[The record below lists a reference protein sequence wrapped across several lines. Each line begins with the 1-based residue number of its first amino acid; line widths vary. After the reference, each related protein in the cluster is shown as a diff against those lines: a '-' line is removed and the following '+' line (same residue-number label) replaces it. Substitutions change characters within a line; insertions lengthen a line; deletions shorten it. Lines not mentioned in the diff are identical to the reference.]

1 MTEGITVEQM
11 ACARIPTDVGEF
23 TLCLYHNNLDGKE
36 HLALLYGDIAAGP
49 PPLVRVHSECFTG
62 DVLGSRRCDCGPQLA
77 ASMRLIAAEGRGA
90 LLYLRQ
96 EGRGIGLLEKMRAY
110 NLQDIGYDTVEAN
123 LMLGHQPDLRDYR
136 VAAEMLRDL
145 GITALRLLTNNPDK
159 IAGLERCGLAVVER
173 VPLEMAVH
181 AENAHYLD
189 TKVRR
194 MQHLLRVTSDEL
206 RVTSSEATAD
216 EATSVA
222 QPPAADDTPLT
233 TRHSPPSARPTIEP
247 NGSDSELVTRHSSLV
262 TSDEL
267 LAELPARPGRPF
279 VTLSYAQSL
288 DGSIAARRGATTPI
302 SGPEALRLTHQ
313 LRAHHDAILVGIGT
327 VLADDPQLTVRLVP
341 GPNPQPVIV
350 DSRLRLPPTARL
362 LGDGRPWIAT
372 TDAADRRRQAALE
385 AAGARVVRLP
395 ADDAGRVSLPALLA
409 YLHRQHVRS
418 LMVEGGARVITGI
431 LAERLADRLVVT
443 IAPLLLGGL
452 NAVSTGRPS
461 GPAALNGQL
470 LPALIRPHYRVV
482 GRDVV
487 LFGDLEGAD

>member
-1 MTEGITVEQM
+1 MSEGITVEQM

-23 TLCLYHNNLDGKE
+23 SLCLYHNNLDDKE

-96 EGRGIGLLEKMRAY
+96 EGRGIGLLEKLRAY

-159 IAGLERCGLAVVER
+159 IAGLERCGLTVVER
-173 VPLEMAVH
+173 VPLETAVH

-194 MQHLLRVTSDEL
+194 MRHLLRVTSDEL
-206 RVTSSEATAD
+206 RVTSLDAATTTLP
-216 EATSVA
+216 TS
-222 QPPAADDTPLT
+222 L
-233 TRHSPPSARPTIEP
+233 
-247 NGSDSELVTRHSSLV
+247 NGSERVTRHASRV

-267 LAELPARPGRPF
+267 LDELPSRPGRPF

-302 SGPEALRLTHQ
+302 SGPDALRLTHQ

-327 VLADDPQLTVRLVP
+327 VLADDPQLTVRLVA

-350 DSRLRLPPTARL
+350 DSRLRLPLTARL
-362 LGDGRPWIAT
+362 LGDGRAWIAT
-372 TDAADRRRQAALE
+372 TDAADRERQATLE

-395 ADDAGRVSLPALLA
+395 ADDTGRVSLPALLA
-409 YLHRQHVRS
+409 YLHRQRVHS
-418 LMVEGGARVITGI
+418 LMIEGGARVISRV
-431 LAERLADRLVVT
+431 LAERLADRLVLT

-452 NAVSTGRPS
+452 NAVGGGAPS
-461 GPAALNGQL
+461 LNGHL
-470 LPALIRPHYRVV
+470 WPALLRPRYQVV

-487 LFGDLEGAD
+487 LFGELESAA

>member
-1 MTEGITVEQM
+1 MTEHITVEQM

-23 TLCLYHNNLDGKE
+23 TLCLYHNSLDGKE

-96 EGRGIGLLEKMRAY
+96 EGRGIGLLEKLRAY

-194 MQHLLRVTSDEL
+194 MRHLLRVTSDEL
-206 RVTSSEATAD
+206 RVTNPEVTSDELRVTSSEAMAAARD
-216 EATSVA
+216 PSQSTSA
-222 QPPAADDTPLT
+222 NGSEPA
-233 TRHSPPSARPTIEP
+233 TRHSPPATP
-247 NGSDSELVTRHSSLV
+247 
-262 TSDEL
+262 DEL

-327 VLADDPQLTVRLVP
+327 VLADDPQLTVRLVH

-362 LGDGRPWIAT
+362 LGDSRPWIAT
-372 TDAADRRRQAALE
+372 TDAADRRRQATLE

-409 YLHRQHVRS
+409 YLHRQRIHS
-418 LMVEGGARVITGI
+418 LMIEGGARVIGRV
-431 LAERLADRLVVT
+431 LAERLADRLVLT

-452 NAVSTGRPS
+452 NAVGDRAPS
-461 GPAALNGQL
+461 LNGHL
-470 LPALIRPHYRVV
+470 WPALLRPRYRVV

-487 LFGDLEGAD
+487 LFGELESAD

>member
-1 MTEGITVEQM
+1 MSEEISVEQM

-23 TLCLYHNNLDGKE
+23 SLCLYHNNLDDKE

-96 EGRGIGLLEKMRAY
+96 EGRGIGLLEKLRAY

-145 GITALRLLTNNPDK
+145 GIIALRLLTNNPDK
-159 IAGLERCGLAVVER
+159 IAGLERCGLTVVER
-173 VPLEMAVH
+173 VPLETAVH

-194 MQHLLRVTSDEL
+194 MRHLLRVTSDEL
-206 RVTSSEATAD
+206 RVTSLDAATTTPP
-216 EATSVA
+216 TS
-222 QPPAADDTPLT
+222 L
-233 TRHSPPSARPTIEP
+233 
-247 NGSDSELVTRHSSLV
+247 NGSERVTRHASRV

-267 LAELPARPGRPF
+267 LDELPSRPGRPF

-302 SGPEALRLTHQ
+302 SGPDALRLTHQ

-327 VLADDPQLTVRLVP
+327 VLADDPQLTVRLVA

-350 DSRLRLPPTARL
+350 DSRLRLPLTARL
-362 LGDGRPWIAT
+362 LGDGRAWIAT
-372 TDAADRRRQAALE
+372 TDAADRQRQAALE

-409 YLHRQHVRS
+409 YLHRQRVHS
-418 LMVEGGARVITGI
+418 LMIEGGARVISRV
-431 LAERLADRLVVT
+431 LAERLADRLVLT

-452 NAVSTGRPS
+452 NAVGGGAPS
-461 GPAALNGQL
+461 LNGHL
-470 LPALIRPHYRVV
+470 WPALLRPRYQVV

-487 LFGDLEGAD
+487 LFGELESAA

>member
-1 MTEGITVEQM
+1 MTEHITVEQM

-23 TLCLYHNNLDGKE
+23 SLCLYHNNLDDKE

-96 EGRGIGLLEKMRAY
+96 EGRGIGLLEKLRAY

-145 GITALRLLTNNPDK
+145 GIIALRLLTNNPDK
-159 IAGLERCGLAVVER
+159 IAGLERCGLTVVER
-173 VPLEMAVH
+173 VPLETAVH

-194 MQHLLRVTSDEL
+194 MRHLLRVTSDEL
-206 RVTSSEATAD
+206 RVTSLDAATTTLP
-216 EATSVA
+216 TS
-222 QPPAADDTPLT
+222 L
-233 TRHSPPSARPTIEP
+233 
-247 NGSDSELVTRHSSLV
+247 NGSERVTRHASRV

-267 LAELPARPGRPF
+267 LDELPSRPGRPF

-302 SGPEALRLTHQ
+302 SGPDALRLTHQ

-327 VLADDPQLTVRLVP
+327 VLADDPQLTVRLVA

-350 DSRLRLPPTARL
+350 DSRLRLPLTARL
-362 LGDGRPWIAT
+362 LGDGRAWIAT
-372 TDAADRRRQAALE
+372 TDAADRQRQAALE

-395 ADDAGRVSLPALLA
+395 ADDTGRVSLPALLA
-409 YLHRQHVRS
+409 YLHRQRVHS
-418 LMVEGGARVITGI
+418 LMIEGGARVISRV
-431 LAERLADRLVVT
+431 LAERLADRLVLT

-452 NAVSTGRPS
+452 NAVGGGAPS
-461 GPAALNGQL
+461 LNGHL
-470 LPALIRPHYRVV
+470 WPALLRPRYQVV

-487 LFGDLEGAD
+487 LFGELESAD

>member
-1 MTEGITVEQM
+1 MTEGITVRQM
-11 ACARIPTDVGEF
+11 ACARVPTDVGEF

-36 HLALLYGDIAAGP
+36 HLALIFGSVGAAAGDP

-77 ASMRLIAAEGRGA
+77 ASMRLIAAEGRGV

-96 EGRGIGLLEKMRAY
+96 EGRGIGLLEKLRAY

-123 LMLGHQPDLRDYR
+123 LLLGHQADLRDYR

-145 GITALRLLTNNPDK
+145 DVVALRLLTNNPDK
-159 IAGLERCGLAVVER
+159 IAGLERRGLTVVER
-173 VPLEMAVH
+173 VPLQTPIH
-181 AENAHYLD
+181 ADNAHYLD

-194 MQHLLRVTSDEL
+194 MRHLLEGITNYEL
-206 RVTSSEATAD
+206 RIKNSE
-216 EATSVA
+216 
-222 QPPAADDTPLT
+222 AADDRPPTADRRPLT
-233 TRHSPPSARPTIEP
+233 TNDQRPTTEP
-247 NGSDSELVTRHSSLV
+247 NGSEPVTRHSSLV
-262 TSDEL
+262 TSPSSLVTGDEL
-267 LAELPARPGRPF
+267 LSTGPPHHGRPF

-327 VLADDPQLTVRLVP
+327 VLADDPQLTVRMVR

-350 DSRLRLPPTARL
+350 DSRLRFPPTARL
-362 LGDGRPWIAT
+362 LGDGRVWIAT
-372 TDAADRRRQAALE
+372 TDAADHGRQAALE

-395 ADDAGRVSLPALLA
+395 AGDDGRVSLPALLA
-409 YLHRQHVRS
+409 YLHRQGIHS
-418 LMVEGGARVITGI
+418 LMVEGGARVITAI

-443 IAPLLLGGL
+443 VAPLLLGGL
-452 NAVSTGRPS
+452 NAVANGRAS
-461 GPAALNGQL
+461 GPAAHNGHL
-470 LPALIRPHYRVV
+470 LPALLRPRYRVV

-487 LFGDLEGAD
+487 LFGELERAD

>member
-1 MTEGITVEQM
+1 MTEHITVEQM

-23 TLCLYHNNLDGKE
+23 SLCLYHNNLDDKE

-96 EGRGIGLLEKMRAY
+96 EGRGIGLLEKLRAY

-145 GITALRLLTNNPDK
+145 GIIALRLLTNNPDK
-159 IAGLERCGLAVVER
+159 IAGLERCGLTVVER
-173 VPLEMAVH
+173 VPLETAVH

-194 MQHLLRVTSDEL
+194 MRHLLRVTSDEL
-206 RVTSSEATAD
+206 RVTSLDAATTTLP
-216 EATSVA
+216 TS
-222 QPPAADDTPLT
+222 L
-233 TRHSPPSARPTIEP
+233 
-247 NGSDSELVTRHSSLV
+247 NGSERVTRHASRV

-267 LAELPARPGRPF
+267 LDELPSRPGRPF

-302 SGPEALRLTHQ
+302 SGPDALRLTHQ

-327 VLADDPQLTVRLVP
+327 VLADDPQLTVRLVA

-350 DSRLRLPPTARL
+350 DSRLRLPLTARL
-362 LGDGRPWIAT
+362 LGDGRAWIAT
-372 TDAADRRRQAALE
+372 TDAADRQRQAALE

-409 YLHRQHVRS
+409 YLHRQRVHS
-418 LMVEGGARVITGI
+418 LMIEGGARVISRV
-431 LAERLADRLVVT
+431 LAERLADRLVLT

-452 NAVSTGRPS
+452 NAVGGGAPS
-461 GPAALNGQL
+461 LNGHL
-470 LPALIRPHYRVV
+470 WPALLRPRYQVV

-487 LFGDLEGAD
+487 LFGELESAA

>member
-1 MTEGITVEQM
+1 MTEHITVEQM

-23 TLCLYHNNLDGKE
+23 SLCLYHNNLDDKE

-96 EGRGIGLLEKMRAY
+96 EGRGIGLLEKLRAY

-145 GITALRLLTNNPDK
+145 GIIALRLLTNNPDK
-159 IAGLERCGLAVVER
+159 IAGLERCGLTVVER
-173 VPLEMAVH
+173 VPLETAVH

-194 MQHLLRVTSDEL
+194 MRHLLRVTSDEL
-206 RVTSSEATAD
+206 RVTSSDAATTTPP
-216 EATSVA
+216 TS
-222 QPPAADDTPLT
+222 L
-233 TRHSPPSARPTIEP
+233 
-247 NGSDSELVTRHSSLV
+247 NGSERVTRHASRV

-267 LAELPARPGRPF
+267 LDELPSRPGRPF

-302 SGPEALRLTHQ
+302 SGPDALRLTHQ

-327 VLADDPQLTVRLVP
+327 VLADDPQLTVRLVA

-350 DSRLRLPPTARL
+350 DSRLRLPLTARL
-362 LGDGRPWIAT
+362 LSDGAPPPTAFSPPSSS
-372 TDAADRRRQAALE
+372 
-385 AAGARVVRLP
+385 GA
-395 ADDAGRVSLPALLA
+395 
-409 YLHRQHVRS
+409 
-418 LMVEGGARVITGI
+418 M
-431 LAERLADRLVVT
+431 
-443 IAPLLLGGL
+443 
-452 NAVSTGRPS
+452 VSTSRSARRSARTRLMTRAPPS
-461 GPAALNGQL
+461 TKPGPASLTSTCNR
-470 LPALIRPHYRVV
+470 PAS
-482 GRDVV
+482 
-487 LFGDLEGAD
+487 

>member
-1 MTEGITVEQM
+1 MTEHITVEQM

-23 TLCLYHNNLDGKE
+23 SLCLYHNNLDDKE

-96 EGRGIGLLEKMRAY
+96 EGRGIGLLEKLRAY

-159 IAGLERCGLAVVER
+159 IAGLERCGLTVVER
-173 VPLEMAVH
+173 VPLETAVH

-194 MQHLLRVTSDEL
+194 MRHLLRVTSDEL
-206 RVTSSEATAD
+206 RVTSLDAATT
-216 EATSVA
+216 TS
-222 QPPAADDTPLT
+222 
-233 TRHSPPSARPTIEP
+233 PTSL
-247 NGSDSELVTRHSSLV
+247 NGSERVARHASRV

-267 LAELPARPGRPF
+267 LDELPSRPGRPF

-302 SGPEALRLTHQ
+302 SGPDALRLTHQ

-327 VLADDPQLTVRLVP
+327 VLADDPQLTVRLVA

-350 DSRLRLPPTARL
+350 DSRLRLPLTARL
-362 LGDGRPWIAT
+362 LGDGRAWIAT
-372 TDAADRRRQAALE
+372 TDAADRQRQAALE

-409 YLHRQHVRS
+409 YLHRQRVHS
-418 LMVEGGARVITGI
+418 LMIEGGARVISRV
-431 LAERLADRLVVT
+431 LAERLADRLVLT

-452 NAVSTGRPS
+452 NAVGGGAPS
-461 GPAALNGQL
+461 LNGHL
-470 LPALIRPHYRVV
+470 WPALLRPRYQVV

-487 LFGDLEGAD
+487 LFGELESAA

>member
-1 MTEGITVEQM
+1 MSEGITVEQM

-23 TLCLYHNNLDGKE
+23 SLCLYHNNLDDKE

-96 EGRGIGLLEKMRAY
+96 EGRGIGLLEKLRAY

-145 GITALRLLTNNPDK
+145 GIIALRLLTNNPDK
-159 IAGLERCGLAVVER
+159 IAGLERCGLTVVER
-173 VPLEMAVH
+173 VPLETAVH

-194 MQHLLRVTSDEL
+194 MRHLLRVTSDEL
-206 RVTSSEATAD
+206 RVTSLDAATTTLP
-216 EATSVA
+216 TS
-222 QPPAADDTPLT
+222 L
-233 TRHSPPSARPTIEP
+233 
-247 NGSDSELVTRHSSLV
+247 NGSERVTRHASRV

-267 LAELPARPGRPF
+267 LDELPSRPGRPF

-302 SGPEALRLTHQ
+302 SGPDALRLTHQ

-327 VLADDPQLTVRLVP
+327 VLADDPQLTVRLVA

-350 DSRLRLPPTARL
+350 DSRLRLPLTARL
-362 LGDGRPWIAT
+362 LGDGRAWIAT
-372 TDAADRRRQAALE
+372 TDAADRQRQAALE

-409 YLHRQHVRS
+409 YLHRQRVHS
-418 LMVEGGARVITGI
+418 LMIEGGARVISRV
-431 LAERLADRLVVT
+431 LAERLADRLVLT

-452 NAVSTGRPS
+452 NAVGGGAPS
-461 GPAALNGQL
+461 LNGHL
-470 LPALIRPHYRVV
+470 WPALLRPRYQVV

-487 LFGDLEGAD
+487 LFGELESAA

>member
-1 MTEGITVEQM
+1 MTEHITVEQM

-23 TLCLYHNNLDGKE
+23 SLCLYHNNLDDKE

-96 EGRGIGLLEKMRAY
+96 EGRGIGLLEKLRAY

-159 IAGLERCGLAVVER
+159 IAGLERCGLTVVER
-173 VPLEMAVH
+173 VPLETAVH

-194 MQHLLRVTSDEL
+194 MRHLLRVTSDEL
-206 RVTSSEATAD
+206 RVTSLDAATTTLP
-216 EATSVA
+216 TS
-222 QPPAADDTPLT
+222 L
-233 TRHSPPSARPTIEP
+233 
-247 NGSDSELVTRHSSLV
+247 NGSERVTRHASRV

-267 LAELPARPGRPF
+267 LDELPSRPGRPF

-302 SGPEALRLTHQ
+302 SGPDALRLTHQ

-327 VLADDPQLTVRLVP
+327 VLADDPQLTVRLVA

-350 DSRLRLPPTARL
+350 DSRLRLPLTARL
-362 LGDGRPWIAT
+362 LGDGRAWIAT
-372 TDAADRRRQAALE
+372 TDAADRQRQAALE

-409 YLHRQHVRS
+409 YLHRQRVHS
-418 LMVEGGARVITGI
+418 LMIEGGARVISRV
-431 LAERLADRLVVT
+431 LAERLADRLVLT

-452 NAVSTGRPS
+452 NAVGGGAPS
-461 GPAALNGQL
+461 LNGHL
-470 LPALIRPHYRVV
+470 WPALLRPRYQVV

-487 LFGDLEGAD
+487 LFGELESAD

>member
-1 MTEGITVEQM
+1 MTDGITVQQM

-23 TLCLYHNNLDGKE
+23 TLCLYHNTLDDKE
-36 HLALLYGDIAAGP
+36 HLALLYGDIAATEGRP

-77 ASMRLIAAEGRGA
+77 ASMRLIAAEGRGV

-96 EGRGIGLLEKMRAY
+96 EGRGIGLLEKLRAY
-110 NLQDIGYDTVEAN
+110 NLQDVGYDTVDAN
-123 LMLGHQPDLRDYR
+123 LLLGHQADLRDYR
-136 VAAEMLRDL
+136 VAAEILRDL
-145 GITALRLLTNNPDK
+145 GIVALRLLTNNPDK
-159 IAGLERCGLAVVER
+159 IAGLERSGLAVVER
-173 VPLEMAVH
+173 VPLETAVH

-194 MQHLLRVTSDEL
+194 MRHLLKVTSEEL

-216 EATSVA
+216 QRPTTAG
-222 QPPAADDTPLT
+222 DTPLAARPPSGLPSANDQRLPT
-233 TRHSPPSARPTIEP
+233 NPNGSEPVTRHSP
-247 NGSDSELVTRHSSLV
+247 LVTA
-262 TSDEL
+262 DDL
-267 LAELPARPGRPF
+267 LAELPTRPDRPF
-279 VTLSYAQSL
+279 VTLSYAQSV

-327 VLADDPQLTVRLVP
+327 VLADDPQLTVRLAR
-341 GPNPQPVIV
+341 GPNPQPVVV
-350 DSRLRLPPTARL
+350 DSRLRFPPGSRL
-362 LGDGRPWIAT
+362 LGDGRVWLAT
-372 TDAADRRRQAALE
+372 TDAADRGRQAALE

-395 ADDAGRVSLPALLA
+395 ADAAGRVSLPALLA
-409 YLHRQHVRS
+409 YLHRQGIHS
-418 LMVEGGARVITGI
+418 LMVEGGARVITAI

-452 NAVSTGRPS
+452 NAVGGPLPGGPS
-461 GPAALNGQL
+461 LNGHL
-470 LPALIRPHYRVV
+470 LPALLRPRYRVV

-487 LFGDLEGAD
+487 LFGELEGAD

>member
-23 TLCLYHNNLDGKE
+23 SLCLYHNTLDGKE
-36 HLALLYGDIAAGP
+36 HLALLYGDITVAEGRP

-77 ASMRLIAAEGRGA
+77 ASMRLIAAERRGV

-96 EGRGIGLLEKMRAY
+96 EGRGIGLLEKLRAY

-123 LMLGHQPDLRDYR
+123 LLLGHQADLRDYR

-145 GITALRLLTNNPDK
+145 GVTALRLLTNNPDK

-173 VPLEMAVH
+173 VALETPVH

-194 MQHLLRVTSDEL
+194 MRHLLRVTSDEL
-206 RVTSSEATAD
+206 RVTSSEAVGID
-216 EATSVA
+216 
-222 QPPAADDTPLT
+222 QGPPTNANGSEPA
-233 TRHSPPSARPTIEP
+233 TRHSPPATP
-247 NGSDSELVTRHSSLV
+247 
-262 TSDEL
+262 DEL
-267 LAELPARPGRPF
+267 LGELPTRPGRPY

-327 VLADDPQLTVRLVP
+327 VLADDPQLTVRLVH

-362 LGDGRPWIAT
+362 LGDGRVWIAT

-395 ADDAGRVSLPALLA
+395 AGDAGRVSLPALLA

-418 LMVEGGARVITGI
+418 LMIEGGARVIGRV
-431 LAERLADRLVVT
+431 LAERLADRLVLT

-452 NAVSTGRPS
+452 NAVGSRAPS
-461 GPAALNGQL
+461 LNGHL
-470 LPALIRPHYRVV
+470 WPALLRPRYRVV
-482 GRDVV
+482 GRDVI
-487 LFGDLEGAD
+487 LFGDLESAD

>member
-36 HLALLYGDIAAGP
+36 HLALLYGDMTAGP

-194 MQHLLRVTSDEL
+194 MRHLLRVTSDEL
-206 RVTSSEATAD
+206 RVTSSDAVGVDQGLASN
-216 EATSVA
+216 A
-222 QPPAADDTPLT
+222 
-233 TRHSPPSARPTIEP
+233 
-247 NGSDSELVTRHSSLV
+247 NGSELVTRHSSLV
-262 TSDEL
+262 TADEL
-267 LAELPARPGRPF
+267 LGELPTRHGRPF

-362 LGDGRPWIAT
+362 LSDGRPWIAT
-372 TDAADRRRQAALE
+372 TDAADRRRQAVLE

-409 YLHRQHVRS
+409 YLHRQGIRS
-418 LMVEGGARVITGI
+418 LMVEGGAQVITGI
-431 LAERLADRLVVT
+431 LADRLADRLVVT

-452 NAVSTGRPS
+452 NAVATGRPS
-461 GPAALNGQL
+461 GPAALNGHL
-470 LPALIRPHYRVV
+470 LPALLRPRYRVV

-487 LFGDLEGAD
+487 LFGELESAD

>member
-1 MTEGITVEQM
+1 MTEHITVEQM

-23 TLCLYHNNLDGKE
+23 SLCLYHNNLDDKE

-96 EGRGIGLLEKMRAY
+96 EGRGIGLLEKLRAY

-136 VAAEMLRDL
+136 VAAEMLRDR
-145 GITALRLLTNNPDK
+145 GIIALRLLTNNPDK
-159 IAGLERCGLAVVER
+159 IAGLERCGLTVVER
-173 VPLEMAVH
+173 VPLETAVH

-194 MQHLLRVTSDEL
+194 MRHLLRVTSDEL
-206 RVTSSEATAD
+206 RVTSSDAATTTPP
-216 EATSVA
+216 TS
-222 QPPAADDTPLT
+222 L
-233 TRHSPPSARPTIEP
+233 
-247 NGSDSELVTRHSSLV
+247 NGSERVTRHASRV

-267 LAELPARPGRPF
+267 LDELPSRPGRPF

-302 SGPEALRLTHQ
+302 SGPDALRLTHQ

-327 VLADDPQLTVRLVP
+327 VLADDPQLTVRLVA

-350 DSRLRLPPTARL
+350 DSRLRLPLTARL
-362 LGDGRPWIAT
+362 LGDGRAWIAT
-372 TDAADRRRQAALE
+372 TDAADRQRQAALE

-409 YLHRQHVRS
+409 YLHRQRVHS
-418 LMVEGGARVITGI
+418 LMIEGGARVISRV
-431 LAERLADRLVVT
+431 LAERLADRLVLT

-452 NAVSTGRPS
+452 NAVGGGAPS
-461 GPAALNGQL
+461 LNGHL
-470 LPALIRPHYRVV
+470 WPALLRPRYQVV

-487 LFGDLEGAD
+487 LFGELESAD

>member
-1 MTEGITVEQM
+1 MSEEISVEQM

-23 TLCLYHNNLDGKE
+23 SLCLYHNNLDDKE

-96 EGRGIGLLEKMRAY
+96 EGRGIGLLEKLRAY

-145 GITALRLLTNNPDK
+145 GIIALRLLTNNPDK
-159 IAGLERCGLAVVER
+159 IAGLERCGLTVVER
-173 VPLEMAVH
+173 VPLETAVH

-194 MQHLLRVTSDEL
+194 MRHLLRVTSDEL
-206 RVTSSEATAD
+206 RVTSLDAATTTLP
-216 EATSVA
+216 TS
-222 QPPAADDTPLT
+222 L
-233 TRHSPPSARPTIEP
+233 
-247 NGSDSELVTRHSSLV
+247 NGSERVTRHASRV

-267 LAELPARPGRPF
+267 LDELPSRPGRPF

-302 SGPEALRLTHQ
+302 SGPDALRLTHQ

-327 VLADDPQLTVRLVP
+327 VLADDPQLTVRLVA

-350 DSRLRLPPTARL
+350 DSRLRLPLTARL
-362 LGDGRPWIAT
+362 LGDGRAWIAT
-372 TDAADRRRQAALE
+372 TDAADRQRQAALE

-409 YLHRQHVRS
+409 YLHRQRVHS
-418 LMVEGGARVITGI
+418 LMIEGGARVISRV
-431 LAERLADRLVVT
+431 LAERLADRLVLT

-452 NAVSTGRPS
+452 NAVGGGAPS
-461 GPAALNGQL
+461 LNGHL
-470 LPALIRPHYRVV
+470 WPALLRPRYQVV

-487 LFGDLEGAD
+487 LFGELESAD

>member
-1 MTEGITVEQM
+1 MSEGITVEQM

-23 TLCLYHNNLDGKE
+23 SLCLYHNNLDDKE

-96 EGRGIGLLEKMRAY
+96 EGRGIGLLEKLRAY

-159 IAGLERCGLAVVER
+159 IAGLERCGLTVVER
-173 VPLEMAVH
+173 VPLETAVH

-194 MQHLLRVTSDEL
+194 MRHLLRVTSDEL
-206 RVTSSEATAD
+206 RVTSLDAATTTLP
-216 EATSVA
+216 TS
-222 QPPAADDTPLT
+222 L
-233 TRHSPPSARPTIEP
+233 
-247 NGSDSELVTRHSSLV
+247 NGSERVARHASRV

-267 LAELPARPGRPF
+267 LDELPSRPGRPF

-302 SGPEALRLTHQ
+302 SGPDALRLTHQ

-327 VLADDPQLTVRLVP
+327 VLAL
-341 GPNPQPVIV
+341 
-350 DSRLRLPPTARL
+350 
-362 LGDGRPWIAT
+362 
-372 TDAADRRRQAALE
+372 
-385 AAGARVVRLP
+385 
-395 ADDAGRVSLPALLA
+395 SLI
-409 YLHRQHVRS
+409 H
-418 LMVEGGARVITGI
+418 I
-431 LAERLADRLVVT
+431 
-443 IAPLLLGGL
+443 
-452 NAVSTGRPS
+452 
-461 GPAALNGQL
+461 
-470 LPALIRPHYRVV
+470 
-482 GRDVV
+482 
-487 LFGDLEGAD
+487 

>member
-1 MTEGITVEQM
+1 MSEGITVEQM

-23 TLCLYHNNLDGKE
+23 SLCLYHNNLDDKE

-96 EGRGIGLLEKMRAY
+96 EGRGIGLLEKLRAY

-145 GITALRLLTNNPDK
+145 GIIALRLLTNNPDK
-159 IAGLERCGLAVVER
+159 IAGLERCGLTVVER
-173 VPLEMAVH
+173 VPLETAVH

-194 MQHLLRVTSDEL
+194 MRHLLRVTSDEL
-206 RVTSSEATAD
+206 RVTSLDAATT
-216 EATSVA
+216 TS
-222 QPPAADDTPLT
+222 
-233 TRHSPPSARPTIEP
+233 PTSL
-247 NGSDSELVTRHSSLV
+247 NGSERVARHASRV

-267 LAELPARPGRPF
+267 LDELPSRPGRPF

-302 SGPEALRLTHQ
+302 SGPDALRLTHQ

-327 VLADDPQLTVRLVP
+327 VLADDPQLTVRLVA

-350 DSRLRLPPTARL
+350 DSRLRLPLTARL
-362 LGDGRPWIAT
+362 LGDGRAWIAT
-372 TDAADRRRQAALE
+372 TDAADRQRQAALE

-409 YLHRQHVRS
+409 YLHRQRVHS
-418 LMVEGGARVITGI
+418 LMIEGGARVISRV
-431 LAERLADRLVVT
+431 LAERLADRLVLT

-452 NAVSTGRPS
+452 NAVGGGAPS
-461 GPAALNGQL
+461 LNGHL
-470 LPALIRPHYRVV
+470 WPALLRPRYQVV

-487 LFGDLEGAD
+487 LFGELESAA